1 MEEKTPGSAYKQTR
15 GLVYFARM
23 LDKIRLQH
31 AEMLHPDYFENL
43 GQGFDGRC
51 CRFLGI
57 EYPALR
63 QRALAGGTDEE
74 ILDWC
79 LQQGSHPNEEQILI
93 FSSFLRKRGWRDD
106 DTTTKALQD
115 FKAGSGL
122 AHRSDIVTF
131 FDFYE
136 VDEGRRS

>member
-1 MEEKTPGSAYKQTR
+1 MEKNSPCSAYKETR
-15 GLVYFARM
+15 GLVFFARM
-23 LDKIRLQH
+23 LDKIRLKH
-31 AEMLHPDYFENL
+31 AEQLHPDYFENL

-51 CRFLGI
+51 RRFLGVG
-57 EYPALR
+57 YPLVR
-63 QRALAGGTDEE
+63 ERTLAGGTDEE

-79 LQQGSHPNEEQILI
+79 LQQGSHLNEEQIFV

-106 DTTTKALQD
+106 DTVTKSLED

>member
-1 MEEKTPGSAYKQTR
+1 MEQKTPRSAYEQTR

-23 LDKIRLQH
+23 LDKIRLKH

-51 CRFLGI
+51 CRFLGVD
-57 EYPALR
+57 YDALR
-63 QRALAGGTDEE
+63 ERTLAGGTDEE

-79 LQQGSHPNEEQILI
+79 LQQGSRPNEEQIFI
-93 FSSFLRKRGWRDD
+93 FGSFLRKRGWRDD
-106 DTTTKALQD
+106 EATTKALED

-122 AHRSDIVTF
+122 KHRSDILTF

-136 VDEGRRS
+136 VDEGRRP

>member
-1 MEEKTPGSAYKQTR
+1 MEKRPPCSAYKETR
-15 GLVYFARM
+15 GLGFFARM
-23 LDKIRLQH
+23 LDKIRLKH
-31 AEMLHPDYFENL
+31 AEQLHPDYFENL
-43 GQGFDGRC
+43 GQGLDGRC
-51 CRFLGI
+51 CRFLGVGYSGVR
-57 EYPALR
+57 ER
-63 QRALAGGTDEE
+63 TFAGGTDEE

-79 LQQGSHPNEEQILI
+79 LQQGSHPNEEQIFI

-106 DTTTKALQD
+106 NTVTKSLED

-136 VDEGRRS
+136 VDEGRRP

>member
-1 MEEKTPGSAYKQTR
+1 MEQKPPGSAYKQTR

-79 LQQGSHPNEEQILI
+79 LHQGSHPNEEQILI

-115 FKAGSGL
+115 FKADSGL

>member
-1 MEEKTPGSAYKQTR
+1 
-15 GLVYFARM
+15 M

-57 EYPALR
+57 QYPALR
-63 QRALAGGTDEE
+63 QRTLAGGTDEE
-74 ILDWC
+74 IMDWC
-79 LQQGSHPNEEQILI
+79 LQQGSHPSEEQIFI

-115 FKAGSGL
+115 SKAGSGL

>member
-1 MEEKTPGSAYKQTR
+1 MEQKPPGSAYKQTR

-23 LDKIRLQH
+23 LDKIRLQQ

-51 CRFLGI
+51 CRLLGI

-106 DTTTKALQD
+106 ATTTKALQD

>member
-1 MEEKTPGSAYKQTR
+1 MEQKTPRSAYEQTR

-23 LDKIRLQH
+23 LDKIRLKH
-31 AEMLHPDYFENL
+31 AQTLHADYFENL
-43 GQGFDGRC
+43 GRGFDGRC
-51 CRFLGI
+51 CRFLGV
-57 EYPALR
+57 EYDALR
-63 QRALAGGTDEE
+63 ERTLVGGTDEE

-79 LQQGSHPNEEQILI
+79 LRQGNHLNEEQIFI

-106 DTTTKALQD
+106 DTARKALEN

-122 AHRSDIVTF
+122 THRSDIVTF

-136 VDEGRRS
+136 VDEGRGP

>member
-1 MEEKTPGSAYKQTR
+1 MEQKPPGSAYKQTR

-115 FKAGSGL
+115 FKAGSAL